1 MEAVRFSQPSRS
13 PDRQLLLPIIA
24 LGLVVLTAVLGGCS
38 GRGSAEAYHR
48 TQPSELYLY
57 TPPNYAPGSTSQLLL
72 ALHGDGQDAFDC
84 YDFWRTYA
92 DENGFIL
99 LCPQLPYSDGH
110 MDRTA
115 AQVLIGQ
122 ALQTAY
128 DEVNLRGT
136 FFVVGFG
143 EGGTLGLHYTSQFPQ
158 AVSGVVAI
166 ASQEFPALSSAARMP
181 VLILAP
187 SGNRAASDAAQA
199 YDEEMTSQGF
209 AIRLVMLDEKGNRL
223 TEDAGRLT
231 AQFLAETLHY

>member
-1 MEAVRFSQPSRS
+1 MAAVRFSQPSRS
-13 PDRQLLLPIIA
+13 PELRVFLTTIT
-24 LGLVVLTAVLGGCS
+24 LGLVVLAAVLGGCS
-38 GRGSAEAYHR
+38 GRGAAEAYHR

-57 TPPNYAPGSTSQLLL
+57 TPPNYAPASTSQLLL

-92 DENGFIL
+92 DENGFVL
-99 LCPQLPYSDGH
+99 LCPELPYSDGR
-110 MDRTA
+110 MDRTT

-128 DEVNLRGT
+128 DEVNLRGI

-143 EGGTLGLHYTSQFPQ
+143 EGGTMALHYTSQFPQ

-166 ASQEFPALSSAARMP
+166 ASQEFPTLSSAARMP

-199 YDEEMTSQGF
+199 YDEAMTSQGLT
-209 AIRLVMLDEKGNRL
+209 IRLVMLDGKGDRL
-223 TEDAGRLT
+223 TADAGRLT
-231 AQFLAETLHY
+231 AEFLAETLHY